1 MSANQKKEEIL
12 YLSFKNMKSL
22 LKQPALSKSPVYR
35 LVSGEFLVIKGT
47 PPVRDLSNDIGTIK
61 CYRIDITIV
70 FSVIDRGSDII
81 IHRILVG
88 SYIEKLGLLKRG
100 DIIR

>member
-1 MSANQKKEEIL
+1 MKMWANQKKETLGIP
-12 YLSFKNMKSL
+12 YLSYKNMKSL
-22 LKQPALSKSPVYR
+22 SKQLELSKSPVYR
-35 LVSGEFLVIKGT
+35 LVWGNFLRSENLRV
-47 PPVRDLSNDIGTIK
+47 VQRLLMSLL
-61 CYRIDITIV
+61 
-70 FSVIDRGSDII
+70 SVIDRGSDII

>member
-35 LVSGEFLVIKGT
+35 LVSGEFLKGT

-61 CYRIDITIV
+61 CYRIDITMV
-70 FSVIDRGSDII
+70 LSVIDRGSDII

>member
-1 MSANQKKEEIL
+1 MS
-12 YLSFKNMKSL
+12 F
-22 LKQPALSKSPVYR
+22 
-35 LVSGEFLVIKGT
+35 SGKGT
-47 PPVRDLSNDIGTIK
+47 PPVRDLLNDNETIK
-61 CYRIDITIV
+61 CYTISITIL

>member
-1 MSANQKKEEIL
+1 MNFWA
-12 YLSFKNMKSL
+12 F
-22 LKQPALSKSPVYR
+22 R
-35 LVSGEFLVIKGT
+35 VIKGT
-47 PPVRDLSNDIGTIK
+47 PSVRDLLNDLGTIK
-61 CYRIDITIV
+61 CFRIVITGL